1 MDLDIPQC
9 TITDIMGSHARHF
22 PNKTALVFGDRRVS
36 WGEMNSGINRVAN
49 RLLSAGLE
57 RGDKVATLMR
67 TSLEHFYVYFG
78 AMKAG
83 GVIVPVSSLLSSD
96 QVGGLVRDAGAKF
109 LFTDE
114 THEPMLEPSV
124 GGLECVRPGAFFS
137 TKENGQWRALEAWL
151 AGSSEEE
158 PRVRLMSDDDA
169 NISYSSGTTGAP
181 KGVVY
186 SHRARLHFGFAYAM
200 HMHIDTATVA
210 IGTTPLYSNGTSI
223 IMYPT
228 LFSGGT
234 LVFMDGFDA
243 GRLQRQI
250 AQECITHTFMVPTQ
264 FVKLL
269 GHPEFGQH
277 DLSSMRRY
285 ITAGSPMRLDLK
297 QEVMEK
303 LGPRLSELY
312 GLSEGGVTMI
322 RPDELVHR
330 PSSCGTPLPGF
341 ECRIL
346 GPDDRELPRG
356 QTGEIAFY
364 GGWAMR
370 RYHGRPEQTREVVW
384 RDELGRSF
392 VRTGDIGRMDDDGYV
407 FVVDRKKDMIISGG
421 FNIFPA
427 DIEAVLSQHPGVLD
441 VCVIGVA
448 HPLWGESPIAAV
460 LSRPGV
466 DLHAQELKEWANARL
481 AKTQRVAAVL
491 LRSDFPRNA
500 LGKVIK
506 PDLRREYAE
515 LLMKQPA

>member
-9 TITDIMGSHARHF
+9 AITDLMASHAHHF
-22 PNKTALVFGDRRVS
+22 PNKTALVFGERRVS
-36 WGEMNSGINRVAN
+36 WGEMNRGINRAAN
-49 RLLSAGLE
+49 RLLAAGLE
-57 RGDKVATLMR
+57 RGDRIATLMS
-67 TSLEHFYVYFG
+67 TSLDHFYVFFG

-83 GVIVPVSSLLSSD
+83 GVIVPVSSLLSPD
-96 QVGGLVRDAGAKF
+96 QAGGLVQDAGAKF
-109 LFTDE
+109 IFTDE
-114 THEPMLEPSV
+114 VHQPMLDSAAERL
-124 GGLECVRPGAFFS
+124 GWVRPDAFFS
-137 TKENGQWRALEAWL
+137 TRENGRWRALDAWL
-151 AGSSEEE
+151 AGASEEE

-169 NISYSSGTTGAP
+169 NISYSSGTTGVP

-186 SHRARLHFGFAYAM
+186 SHRARLHFGFAYAT
-200 HMHIDTATVA
+200 HMHIDTATVG

-228 LFSGGT
+228 LYAGGT
-234 LVFMDGFDA
+234 LVFMEGFDA
-243 GRLQRQI
+243 GRLQRMI
-250 AQECITHTFMVPTQ
+250 ERERITHTFMVPTQ

-269 GHPEFGQH
+269 GHPEFGKH
-277 DLSSMRRY
+277 DLSSMKRY

-297 QEVMEK
+297 HEVMAK

-322 RPDELVHR
+322 RPDELVQR
-330 PSSCGTPLPGF
+330 PASCGTPLPGF

-346 GPDDRELPRG
+346 GSDDREVARG
-356 QTGEIAFY
+356 ETGEIAFY

-370 RYHGRPEQTREVVW
+370 RYHGRPEQTREVIW
-384 RDELGRSF
+384 RDERGRSF
-392 VRTGDIGRMDDDGYV
+392 VRTGDIGRMDEDGYV

-427 DIEAVLSQHPGVLD
+427 DIESVFSQHPGVLD
-441 VCVIGVA
+441 VCVVGAA
-448 HPLWGESPIAAV
+448 HPLWGESPVAAV
-460 LSRPGV
+460 IPRPEAVV
-466 DLHAQELKEWANARL
+466 DAQELKEWANARL

-491 LRSDFPRNA
+491 LRNDFPRNA
-500 LGKVIK
+500 MGKVVK

>member
-9 TITDIMGSHARHF
+9 TITDIMASHACHF
-22 PNKTALVFGDRRVS
+22 PNKTALVFGDRRVC
-36 WGEMNSGINRVAN
+36 WGEMNRGVNRVAN

-67 TSLEHFYVYFG
+67 TSLDHFYAFFG

-83 GVIVPVSSLLSSD
+83 GVIVPVSSLLSPD
-96 QVGGLVRDAGAKF
+96 QVGGLVEDAGAKF

-114 THEPMLEPSV
+114 THQEILDASADRLER
-124 GGLECVRPGAFFS
+124 VRPDGFFS
-137 TKENGQWRALEAWL
+137 TRDGGRWRALDAWL
-151 AGSSEEE
+151 AGASEEE
-158 PRVRLMSDDDA
+158 PPIRLMSDDDA
-169 NISYSSGTTGAP
+169 NISYSSGTTGVP

-200 HMHIDTATVA
+200 HMHIDTATVG

-234 LVFMDGFDA
+234 LVFMDGVDA
-243 GRLQRQI
+243 GRLQRMI
-250 AQECITHTFMVPTQ
+250 EQERITHTFMVPTQ

-277 DLSSMRRY
+277 DLSSMKRY

-297 QEVMEK
+297 QEVMAK

-322 RPDELVHR
+322 RPDELVQR
-330 PSSCGTPLPGF
+330 PNSCGTPLPGF

-346 GPDDRELPRG
+346 GSDDRELARG
-356 QTGEIAFY
+356 ETGEIAFY

-370 RYHGRPEQTREVVW
+370 RYHGRPEQTREVIW
-384 RDELGRSF
+384 RDERGRSF
-392 VRTGDIGRMDDDGYV
+392 VRTGDIGRMDDDGYL

-427 DIEAVLSQHPGVLD
+427 DIESVLSQHPGVLD
-441 VCVIGVA
+441 VCVVGVA
-448 HPLWGESPIAAV
+448 HPLWGESPVAAV
-460 LSRPGV
+460 IPRSGAALEAR
-466 DLHAQELKEWANARL
+466 DLKEWANARL
-481 AKTQRVAAVL
+481 AKTQRLAAL
-491 LRSDFPRNA
+491 MLRDDFPRNA
-500 LGKVIK
+500 MGKVVK

>member
-9 TITDIMGSHARHF
+9 TITDIMASHARHF
-22 PNKTALVFGDRRVS
+22 PNKTALVFGDRRIS
-36 WGEMNSGINRVAN
+36 WGEMNRGINRVAN
-49 RLLSAGLE
+49 HLLSAGLE

-67 TSLEHFYVYFG
+67 TSLDHFYVFFG

-83 GVIVPVSSLLSSD
+83 GVIVPVSSLLSPD
-96 QVGGLVRDAGAKF
+96 QVGGLVEDAGAKF
-109 LFTDE
+109 LFTDDA
-114 THEPMLEPSV
+114 HQQMLDSSAERL
-124 GGLECVRPGAFFS
+124 GHVRPDGFFS
-137 TKENGQWRALEAWL
+137 TKEGTRWRALDAWL
-151 AGSSEEE
+151 AGASEEE
-158 PRVRLMSDDDA
+158 PRVRLMSEDDA
-169 NISYSSGTTGAP
+169 NISYSSGTTGVP

-200 HMHIDTATVA
+200 HMHIDTAAVG

-234 LVFMDGFDA
+234 LVFMEGFDA
-243 GRLQRQI
+243 GRLQRMI
-250 AQECITHTFMVPTQ
+250 EQERITHTFMVPTQ

-269 GHPEFGQH
+269 GHPEFGRY
-277 DLSSMRRY
+277 DLSSMKRY

-297 QEVMEK
+297 QEVMAK

-322 RPDELVHR
+322 RPDEMAER
-330 PSSCGTPLPGF
+330 PTSCGTPLPGF

-346 GPDDRELPRG
+346 GADDREVARG
-356 QTGEIAFY
+356 ETGEIAFY

-370 RYHGRPEQTREVVW
+370 RYHGRPEQTREVIW
-384 RDELGRSF
+384 RDERGRSF
-392 VRTGDIGRMDDDGYV
+392 VRTGDIGRMDDDGYL

-427 DIEAVLSQHPGVLD
+427 DIESVLAQHPAVLD
-441 VCVIGVA
+441 VCVVGVA
-448 HPLWGESPIAAV
+448 HPLWGESPVAAV
-460 LSRPGV
+460 ILRSGAV
-466 DLHAQELKEWANARL
+466 LEAGELKEWANARL
-481 AKTQRVAAVL
+481 AKTQRLAAL
-491 LRSDFPRNA
+491 MLRDDFPRNA
-500 LGKVIK
+500 MGKVVK
-506 PDLRREYAE
+506 PDLRREYAD

>member
-9 TITDIMGSHARHF
+9 TITDIMASHSRHF
-22 PNKTALVFGDRRVS
+22 PNKTALVFGDRRIS
-36 WGEMNSGINRVAN
+36 WSEMNRGINRVAN

-67 TSLEHFYVYFG
+67 TSLDHFYVFFG

-83 GVIVPVSSLLSSD
+83 GVIVPVSSLLSAD
-96 QVGGLVRDAGAKF
+96 QAGGLAQDAGAKF
-109 LFTDE
+109 IFTDD
-114 THEPMLEPSV
+114 THQEMLDASA
-124 GGLECVRPGAFFS
+124 GRLECVRADGFFS
-137 TKENGQWRALEAWL
+137 TQKGGRWQALDPWL
-151 AGSSEEE
+151 AGASEEE
-158 PRVRLMSDDDA
+158 PRIRLLSDDDA
-169 NISYSSGTTGAP
+169 NISYSSGTTGVP

-200 HMHIDTATVA
+200 HMHIDTATVG

-243 GRLQRQI
+243 GRLQRAI
-250 AQECITHTFMVPTQ
+250 EQERITHTFMVPTQ

-277 DLSSMRRY
+277 DLSSMKRY

-297 QEVMEK
+297 QEVMAK

-322 RPDELVHR
+322 RPDELAQR
-330 PSSCGTPLPGF
+330 PTSCGTPLPGF

-346 GPDDRELPRG
+346 GPDDREVARG
-356 QTGEIAFY
+356 ETGEIAFY

-370 RYHGRPEQTREVVW
+370 RYHGRPEQTREVIW
-384 RDELGRSF
+384 RDERGRSF
-392 VRTGDIGRMDDDGYV
+392 VRTGDIGRMDDDGYL

-427 DIEAVLSQHPGVLD
+427 DIESVLAQHPGVLD
-441 VCVIGVA
+441 VCVVGVA
-448 HPLWGESPIAAV
+448 HPLWGESPVAAV
-460 LSRPGV
+460 IPRPGAA
-466 DLHAQELKEWANARL
+466 LEAGELKEWANARL
-481 AKTQRVAAVL
+481 AKTQRLAAL
-491 LRSDFPRNA
+491 ILRDEFPRNA
-500 LGKVIK
+500 MGKVVK
-506 PDLRREYAE
+506 PDLRREYAD
-515 LLMKQPA
+515 LLIKQPA

>member
-9 TITDIMGSHARHF
+9 TITDIMASHAHHF
-22 PNKTALVFGDRRVS
+22 PNKTALVFGERRIS
-36 WGEMNSGINRVAN
+36 WGEMNRGINRAAN

-67 TSLEHFYVYFG
+67 TSLDHFYVFFG

-83 GVIVPVSSLLSSD
+83 GVIVPTSSLLSPE
-96 QVGGLVRDAGAKF
+96 QVDCLVQDAGTKF

-114 THEPMLEPSV
+114 THQHMLGSS
-124 GGLECVRPGAFFS
+124 GRLECVRPDGFFS
-137 TKENGQWRALEAWL
+137 THEDGRWRALDDWL
-151 AGSSEEE
+151 AGASEKE
-158 PRVRLMSDDDA
+158 PDVRLMADDDA
-169 NISYSSGTTGAP
+169 NISYSSGTTGVP

-200 HMHIDTATVA
+200 HMHIDTATVG

-243 GRLQRQI
+243 GRLQRMI
-250 AQECITHTFMVPTQ
+250 EQERITHTFMVPTQ

-269 GHPEFGQH
+269 RHAEFGQH
-277 DLSSMRRY
+277 DLSSMKRY

-297 QEVMEK
+297 HEVIEK

-322 RPDELVHR
+322 RPDELVQR
-330 PSSCGTPLPGF
+330 PASCGTPLPGF

-346 GPDDRELPRG
+346 GADDREVARG
-356 QTGEIAFY
+356 ETGEIAFY

-370 RYHGRPEQTREVVW
+370 RYHGRPEQTRDVIW
-384 RDELGRSF
+384 RDQRGRSF

-427 DIEAVLSQHPGVLD
+427 DIESVLAQHPGVSD
-441 VCVIGVA
+441 VCVVGVA
-448 HPLWGESPIAAV
+448 HLLWGESPVAVVIRRSGAAV
-460 LSRPGV
+460 
-466 DLHAQELKEWANARL
+466 DAQELKEWANTRL
-481 AKTQRVAAVL
+481 AKTQRLAAVI
-491 LRSDFPRNA
+491 LRDDFPRNA
-500 LGKVIK
+500 MGKVVK
-506 PDLRREYAE
+506 PDLRREYAD
-515 LLMKQPA
+515 LLVNLPP

>member
-9 TITDIMGSHARHF
+9 TITDIMASHACHF
-22 PNKTALVFGDRRVS
+22 PNKTALVFGERRIS
-36 WGEMNSGINRVAN
+36 WGEMNRGINRVAN

-67 TSLEHFYVYFG
+67 TSLDHFYVFFG

-83 GVIVPVSSLLSSD
+83 GVIVPVSSLLSPD
-96 QVGGLVRDAGAKF
+96 QVGGLVEDAGAKF

-114 THEPMLEPSV
+114 THQQMLDSSAERL
-124 GGLECVRPGAFFS
+124 GRVRPDGFFS
-137 TKENGQWRALEAWL
+137 TQEGARWRGLDAWL
-151 AGSSEEE
+151 AGASEEE

-169 NISYSSGTTGAP
+169 NISYSSGTTGVP

-200 HMHIDTATVA
+200 HMHIDTATVG

-228 LFSGGT
+228 LFAGGT

-243 GRLQRQI
+243 GRLQRMI
-250 AQECITHTFMVPTQ
+250 EQEHITHTFMVPTQ

-269 GHPEFGQH
+269 GHPEFGQY
-277 DLSSMRRY
+277 DLSSMKRY

-297 QEVMEK
+297 QEVMAK

-322 RPDELVHR
+322 RPDELVER
-330 PSSCGTPLPGF
+330 PASCGTPLPGF

-346 GPDDRELPRG
+346 GPDDREVARG
-356 QTGEIAFY
+356 ETGEIAFY

-370 RYHGRPEQTREVVW
+370 RYHGRPEQTREATW
-384 RDELGRSF
+384 RDERGRSF

-427 DIEAVLSQHPGVLD
+427 DIESVLAQHPAVLD
-441 VCVIGVA
+441 VCVVGAA
-448 HPLWGESPIAAV
+448 HPLWGESPVAAV
-460 LSRPGV
+460 ILRSGAV
-466 DLHAQELKEWANARL
+466 LEAGELKEWANARL
-481 AKTQRVAAVL
+481 AKTQRLAAL
-491 LRSDFPRNA
+491 MLRDDFPRNA
-500 LGKVIK
+500 MGKVVK
-506 PDLRREYAE
+506 PDLRREYAD